1 MTMVDSFVT
10 AIGFVKISVSIEII
24 GFIKCIGLEIA
35 KLKILNIG
43 IKRQIAILDFLLLL
57 LGQAISDYNN
67 LMGTLNSES
76 RLMCSRL
83 VLLQRFSNDI
93 SRLLLGPLF
102 LNEITLNVSHCN

>member
-83 VLLQRFSNDI
+83 ERFSNDI